1 MQYQPNTHTNACPT
15 TSTTSEETGNARCD
29 ECNGRLVS
37 NDDGEL
43 LCNDCGLIVDEYH
56 IDPGPSYTA
65 FSSEDWQSKSHHGGT
80 NTVAQPLNGLGT
92 VFYTSRDGYGRTVT
106 SKQRSRYQR
115 LKKHHDIYDKNR
127 ERNYENAFNELTALV
142 SRLQLPTHV
151 KDEAAKIYKRAFKND
166 LIRGRSIEGM
176 ISGSLLI
183 AIRKHQVPRSAD
195 DLAEFG
201 HVDEG
206 EIFSAFKYI
215 RSELRIPTP
224 PPSPFLWF
232 SELANTLDLEPGIRT
247 EARKR
252 LETMLESGRFCGRDP
267 QALAVSTMYATYLYN
282 HKEPFSQTDAADA
295 ADVGKQTISNITA
308 AILEQDGLELCDL
321 HPWFKNPINE
331 LNEFAERH
339 SLPARTRAAAED
351 LLEAVKE
358 TDYLDDRLPKPT
370 AMAAVAIA
378 SIKTG
383 HVGFNE
389 DALLEFA
396 NQTTNSLTDSIRT
409 FIETF
414 NITLDSITRTVIQRT
429 SFLGAYTLARHLTA
443 SNIDILRDI
452 GVQLRAETE
461 FRTGVTPTPNG
472 GTRGTTAT
480 PSQVTTP
487 SSESAYRLKFG
498 TNPSPTKRGAVPLR
512 TQQVPTTPAGVF
524 QRQAGPAP
532 AGNENPVLS
541 CTSGQTP
548 IPIGSPPDSEKRHPQ
563 LRRQPPPSVP
573 IDATGPGDQ
582 PPADTGGRQDQHP
595 LPHAN

>member
-1 MQYQPNTHTNACPT
+1 MQYQPNTHNKAFPLTSGT
-15 TSTTSEETGNARCD
+15 TEATENARCD
-29 ECNGRLVS
+29 ECDGRLVS
-37 NDDGEL
+37 NNDGEL
-43 LCNDCGLIVDEYH
+43 LCNNCGLIVDEYH

-65 FSSEDWQSKSHHGGT
+65 FSSEDWQTKSHHGGT

-92 VFYTSRDGYGRTVT
+92 VFYTSRDGYGRTVD

-183 AIRKHQVPRSAD
+183 AIRKHQVPRSAE

-201 HVDEG
+201 HVNEG

-215 RSELRIPTP
+215 RKELRIPTP

-232 SELANTLDLEPGIRT
+232 SELANTLDLEPDIRT

-252 LETMLESGRFCGRDP
+252 LKRILDSGRFCGRDP

-282 HKEPFSQTDAADA
+282 HEEPFSQTDAADA

-331 LNEFAERH
+331 LNDFADEH
-339 SLPARTRAAAED
+339 SLPARTRAAAEE
-351 LLEAVKE
+351 LLANVKE
-358 TDYLDDRLPKPT
+358 TNYLDARLPKPT

-378 SIKTG
+378 SVKTG
-383 HVGFNE
+383 HVGLNK
-389 DALLEFA
+389 DAFIEFA
-396 NQTTNSLTDSIRT
+396 NQPTTSLSDAIGT

-414 NITLDSITRTVIQRT
+414 NIALESITQRATTAT
-429 SFLGAYTLARHLTA
+429 SFRGAFTLARNLTE
-443 SNIDILRDI
+443 STIDILQDI
-452 GVQLRAETE
+452 GLQLGAEIKAT
-461 FRTGVTPTPNG
+461 TGVSPSPHRAPQKATPNTPPQDTPHPRESENRPTS
-472 GTRGTTAT
+472 GTH
-480 PSQVTTP
+480 TTP
-487 SSESAYRLKFG
+487 AQVKVGLPPTLQSPPNPGEVLQRPTGPPDRGGEDAKIPHTSGATTHPALPPRDSDRRHTQLQRHPPPAVSSSRPHSA
-498 TNPSPTKRGAVPLR
+498 TNHLR
-512 TQQVPTTPAGVF
+512 TQGVSGST
-524 QRQAGPAP
+524 QSAP
-532 AGNENPVLS
+532 
-541 CTSGQTP
+541 C
-548 IPIGSPPDSEKRHPQ
+548 
-563 LRRQPPPSVP
+563 
-573 IDATGPGDQ
+573 
-582 PPADTGGRQDQHP
+582 
-595 LPHAN
+595 

>member
-1 MQYQPNTHTNACPT
+1 MQYQPNTHNKAFPPT
-15 TSTTSEETGNARCD
+15 SGTIEATENARCD
-29 ECNGRLVS
+29 ECDGRLVS
-37 NDDGEL
+37 NNDGEL
-43 LCNDCGLIVDEYH
+43 LCNGCGLIVDEYH

-65 FSSEDWQSKSHHGGT
+65 FSSEDWQTKSHHGGT

-92 VFYTSRDGYGRTVT
+92 VFYTSRDGYGRTVD

-142 SRLQLPTHV
+142 SRLQLPAHV

-183 AIRKHQVPRSAD
+183 AIRKHQVPRSAE

-206 EIFSAFKYI
+206 EVFSAFKYI
-215 RSELRIPTP
+215 RKELRIPTP

-232 SELANTLDLEPGIRT
+232 SELANTLDLEPDIRT

-252 LETMLESGRFCGRDP
+252 LKRMLDSGRFCGRDP

-282 HKEPFSQTDAADA
+282 HEEPFSQTDAADA

-331 LNEFAERH
+331 LNDFADEH
-339 SLPARTRAAAED
+339 SLPARTRAAAEE
-351 LLEAVKE
+351 LLANVKE

-378 SIKTG
+378 SVKTG
-383 HVGFNE
+383 HVGLNK
-389 DALLEFA
+389 DALIEFA
-396 NQTTNSLTDSIRT
+396 NQTTTSLSIAT
-409 FIETF
+409 GAFIETF
-414 NITLDSITRTVIQRT
+414 NIALESITQRATKAT
-429 SFLGAYTLARHLTA
+429 SFLGAFTLARNLTG
-443 SNIDILRDI
+443 STIDILRDI
-452 GVQLRAETE
+452 GLQLGAEIKAT
-461 FRTGVTPTPNG
+461 TGVSPSPHRAPQRATPNTPRQDTPHPRESKDRPTAGTHTTRTQVEVGSPPTPQ
-472 GTRGTTAT
+472 T
-480 PSQVTTP
+480 PPTP
-487 SSESAYRLKFG
+487 GEVLQR
-498 TNPSPTKRGAVPLR
+498 PTGPPDRGAGDAKIPHVSVATTHPALPPRDSGRRHTQLQRHPPPAVSSSRPHSATNHLR
-512 TQQVPTTPAGVF
+512 TQGASGPT
-524 QRQAGPAP
+524 QSAP
-532 AGNENPVLS
+532 
-541 CTSGQTP
+541 C
-548 IPIGSPPDSEKRHPQ
+548 
-563 LRRQPPPSVP
+563 
-573 IDATGPGDQ
+573 
-582 PPADTGGRQDQHP
+582 
-595 LPHAN
+595 